1 MAKPKIF
8 FDSSVLLAALL
19 SPRGGSFYILNELG
33 TAFEFYINEYVLEEV
48 LRVLDQKFQMR
59 PNLKN
64 ELLLLLGLTD
74 VKILPQPSPEN
85 IDRVSE
91 YINKKDAPILAG
103 ALGTSDYLLSLD
115 NDFFSSELM
124 HFARTRGLT
133 IVKPQMF
140 LEEIRNV

>member
-1 MAKPKIF
+1 MAKPSVF
-8 FDSSVLLAALL
+8 FDTSVLLAALL
-19 SPRGGSFYILNELG
+19 SPRGGSFYILNEFG
-33 TAFEFYINEYVLEEV
+33 TAFEFQINEYVLEEV
-48 LRVLDQKFQMR
+48 LRVLDQKFHAR

-64 ELLLLLGLTD
+64 ELLLLLGLSD
-74 VKILPQPSPEN
+74 VKILPQPSLEN
-85 IDRVSE
+85 IDRILE

-103 ALGTSDYLLSLD
+103 ALGISDYLLSLD

-124 HFARTRGLT
+124 RFARTCGLA